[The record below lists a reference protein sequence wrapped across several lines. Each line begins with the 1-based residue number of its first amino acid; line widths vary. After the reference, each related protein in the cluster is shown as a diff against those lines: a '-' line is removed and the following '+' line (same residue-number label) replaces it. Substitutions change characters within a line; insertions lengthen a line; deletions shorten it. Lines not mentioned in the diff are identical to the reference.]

1 MKYDVSVA
9 PPNSIILVVG
19 SASAEPPES
28 MTGGLTS
35 ATSTCVAIGTL
46 NEFDGETS
54 VKIDGG
60 PLGEVPDGWTR
71 RTHRLEGVDGAVKVV
86 DVGWHELLALPWA
99 LDACNIVVDTDD
111 DVEPSRIRLTIRAV
125 VT

>member
-60 PLGEVPDGWTR
+60 LDHEIRNRPENALHADGNA
-71 RTHRLEGVDGAVKVV
+71 GFQ
-86 DVGWHELLALPWA
+86 DVFQK
-99 LDACNIVVDTDD
+99 
-111 DVEPSRIRLTIRAV
+111 S
-125 VT
+125 

>member
-60 PLGEVPDGWTR
+60 PLGEGLVVAAAAFDVQWHR
-71 RTHRLEGVDGAVKVV
+71 RE
-86 DVGWHELLALPWA
+86 
-99 LDACNIVVDTDD
+99 
-111 DVEPSRIRLTIRAV
+111 SRTGRAV
-125 VT
+125 HG